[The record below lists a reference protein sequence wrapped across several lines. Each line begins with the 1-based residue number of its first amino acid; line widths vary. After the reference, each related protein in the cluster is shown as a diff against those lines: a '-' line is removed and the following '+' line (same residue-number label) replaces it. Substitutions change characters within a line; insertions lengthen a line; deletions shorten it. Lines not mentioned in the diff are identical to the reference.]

1 MLPYCNF
8 VVIIS
13 IESCIIYFG
22 LKISSSS
29 SDVQEI
35 TWFFANGIQIFQ
47 GLLQNCKGI
56 LKFQR
61 IFTIS
66 GGNIWCQGFTLCL
79 VLQYWPGIGFKAFI
93 WRDIHKLHSF
103 ISTKIVLLKN
113 FSTFSEKLSFQ
124 HYIPK
129 CLSNLESKTSD
140 FERLFL
146 AWIMCSHFRKKTWK
160 QIFTNLQSHW
170 ITNFI
175 SGFFHVL
182 SLDFLFSVVYRISA
196 NSFRPWIVSSLE

>member
-56 LKFQR
+56 LKFHR

-66 GGNIWCQGFTLCL
+66 GGNIWRQGLTLCL

-103 ISTKIVLLKN
+103 ISTKIVLSKN

-129 CLSNLESKTSD
+129 CLSNHESKTSD

-146 AWIMCSHFRKKTWK
+146 AWIICSHFRKKLGNKYLLIYNLTES
-160 QIFTNLQSHW
+160 QILSL
-170 ITNFI
+170 
-175 SGFFHVL
+175 GFFMFCH
-182 SLDFLFSVVYRISA
+182 
-196 NSFRPWIVSSLE
+196 